1 MAGAGFFSMHRR
13 NFLSATAAAAGGA
26 LLQAQTGAGRLPI
39 RKGILLGMLPSSL
52 PIAERF
58 ALAKECGFQ
67 SMECGTETN
76 EKVAEE
82 IKAASEKTA
91 LPIHSVMNMAHWK
104 YPLSSPDPAVVAESV
119 KGMETSLRNAKLWG
133 AATVLLVPA
142 VVTPEVSYKQ
152 AWDRS
157 TVQIKKLIP
166 LAEKLKVVIAV
177 EEVWNKFL
185 LSPLEFAAYVD
196 QFKSPWVK
204 AYFDVGNMVLYG
216 FPQDWIRTLGKRIAK
231 VHLKDFSFRNN
242 PQLKKRVADFVNLRD
257 GDIDWK
263 AVHAALAEVG
273 YKGDATVELS
283 GGNAE
288 YLKDVSHR
296 VDLIL
301 EGA

>member
-1 MAGAGFFSMHRR
+1 MHRR
-13 NFLSATAAAAGGA
+13 NFLSATAAASGGA
-26 LLQAQTGAGRLPI
+26 LLEAQGAGKRLPI
-39 RKGILLGMLPSSL
+39 RKGILLGMLPASL

-58 ALAKECGFQ
+58 ALAKECGFE
-67 SMECGTETN
+67 SMECGTETDP
-76 EKVAEE
+76 KVAEE
-82 IKAASEKTA
+82 IKAASEKTK

-104 YPLSSPDPAVVAESV
+104 YPLSSPDASVVAESV
-119 KGMETSLRNAKLWG
+119 KGMETSLHNAKLWG
-133 AATVLLVPA
+133 AETVLLVPA

-157 TVQIKKLIP
+157 TVQIRKMIP

-185 LSPLEFAAYVD
+185 LSPLEFATYVD

-242 PQLKKRVADFVNLRD
+242 PQVKKRVADFVNLRE

-263 AVHAALAEVG
+263 AVHAALAEIG

-288 YLKDVSHR
+288 YLKDVNRR

>member
-1 MAGAGFFSMHRR
+1 MHRR
-13 NFLSATAAAAGGA
+13 KFLSATAAASGGA
-26 LLQAQTGAGRLPI
+26 LLEAQASSQRLPI
-39 RKGILLGMLPSSL
+39 RKGILLSMLPSSM

-67 SMECGTETN
+67 SMECGTEPN

-82 IKAASEKTA
+82 IKAASDKTG

-104 YPLSSPDPAVVAESV
+104 YPLSSPDPAVVAESI
-119 KGMETSLRNAKLWG
+119 KGMETSLHNAKLWG

-142 VVTPEVSYKQ
+142 VVTPDVSYKQ

-157 TVQIKKLIP
+157 TVQIRKMIP
-166 LAEKLKVVIAV
+166 LAEKLKVIIAV

-185 LSPLEFAAYVD
+185 LSPLEFATYVD

-216 FPQDWIRTLGKRIAK
+216 YPQDWIRTLGPRIAK

-242 PQLKKRVADFVNLRD
+242 PQIRKRVADFVNLRD

-263 AVHAALAEVG
+263 AVHAALAEIG

>member
-1 MAGAGFFSMHRR
+1 MAGAGLFFMQRR
-13 NFLSATAAAAGGA
+13 NFLSAAAAASGSA
-26 LLQAQTGAGRLPI
+26 LLGAQASGPRLPI
-39 RKGILLGMLPSSL
+39 RKGILLSMLPSSM

-67 SMECGTETN
+67 SMECGTEQD
-76 EKVAEE
+76 EKVAGE
-82 IKAASEKTA
+82 IKAASEKSG

-104 YPLSSPDPAVVAESV
+104 YPLSSPDPAVVAESI
-119 KGMETSLRNAKLWG
+119 KGMETSLHNAKLWG
-133 AATVLLVPA
+133 AETVLLVPA

-157 TVQIKKLIP
+157 TEQIRKMIP
-166 LAEKLKVVIAV
+166 LAEKLEVIIAV

-185 LSPLEFAAYVD
+185 LSPLEFAAYLD
-196 QFKSPWVK
+196 QFNSPWVK
-204 AYFDVGNMVLYG
+204 AYFDVGNVALYG
-216 FPQDWIRTLGKRIAK
+216 YPQDWIRTLGKRIAK

-242 PQLKKRVADFVNLRD
+242 PQIRKRVADFVNLRD

-263 AVHAALAEVG
+263 AVHAALAGIG

-283 GGNAE
+283 SGGEE